1 MLPQGG
7 LAWVFSGAMP
17 VRHSVLGALA
27 LLLATLLLGTLSMT
41 QPAEAQELPSCAVA
55 PFEGSAGAVMRRSF
69 ARALQESGFV
79 RMIPEDQVDRA
90 GSAPDAIARATGA
103 QLVITG
109 SVSGSRRARR
119 VDLVAYDASGRE
131 IGRETVR
138 VRSGSAGRRA
148 VDRGINDLLADALP
162 QLASGSGGGETST
175 APTAPAH
182 TEPTEAEEEE
192 EAEEV
197 STPSATRSDLG
208 ANPLLF
214 VVRLGV
220 SIRTRDA
227 EAVLSSGMP
236 RSWRSNPVYAEL
248 HAGLELRPL
257 AQENDLSRGLFIRG
271 EFASAVGLGTLSPS
285 GSPVDTQFWRVG
297 GDLGYLLPVGPAV
310 EVGLAFGAGYD
321 AYDLGTNTEF
331 PSVDLIY
338 LRPALRGRLRLVD
351 EVVVVGLESGL
362 RIAVDRG
369 PITAAFGGGDTIG
382 FDVGANVG
390 GAFDFGLAY
399 QIDLTWV
406 GYWHS
411 FSGGGTLATGQDGTE
426 HGFRVLISAG
436 YAFR

>member
-1 MLPQGG
+1 MLPRGG
-7 LAWVFSGAMP
+7 SAWVFSGPMP
-17 VRHSVLGALA
+17 VRLSVLGALA
-27 LLLATLLLGTLSMT
+27 LLLATLSAT
-41 QPAEAQELPSCAVA
+41 PAQAQALPGCAVA

-69 ARALQESGFV
+69 SRALEESGFV
-79 RMIPEDQVDRA
+79 RVIPEDEVDRA
-90 GSAPDAIARATGA
+90 GGGPADIARATGA
-103 QLVITG
+103 ALVITG
-109 SVSGSRRARR
+109 DVSGSRRARR
-119 VDLVAYDASGRE
+119 VDLVAYDANGRE

-138 VRSGSAGRRA
+138 VRSGAAGRRA
-148 VDRGINDLLADALP
+148 VDRGVNDLLADALP
-162 QLASGSGGGETST
+162 QLASSAGETSAVRPPPVHTT
-175 APTAPAH
+175 AA
-182 TEPTEAEEEE
+182 EAEEEE
-192 EAEEV
+192 EDEPDDAGTP
-197 STPSATRSDLG
+197 STPSRSDFG

-214 VVRLGV
+214 VARLGV
-220 SIRTRDA
+220 VVRTRDA

-236 RSWRSNPVYAEL
+236 RSWRSNPVYVEL

-257 AQENDLSRGLFIRG
+257 AQENDLGRGLFLRG
-271 EFASAVGLGTLSPS
+271 EFANAAGLGTLSPS
-285 GSPVDTQFWRVG
+285 GQAVDTHFWRVG

-321 AYDLGTNTEF
+321 AYDLGPNTEF

-362 RIAVDRG
+362 RVAIDRG

-382 FDVGANVG
+382 FDVGGNVS
-390 GAFDFGLAY
+390 GALDFGLAY
-399 QIDLTWV
+399 QVDLTWV

-426 HGFRVLISAG
+426 HGFRVLVSAG

>member
-1 MLPQGG
+1 MR
-7 LAWVFSGAMP
+7 
-17 VRHSVLGALA
+17 VRLSVLGALA
-27 LLLATLLLGTLSMT
+27 LLVATLSTS
-41 QPAEAQELPSCAVA
+41 PARAQDLPACAVA
-55 PFEGSAGAVMRRSF
+55 PFEGSAGPVLRRSF
-69 ARALQESGFV
+69 ARALEESGFV
-79 RMIPEDQVDRA
+79 RVIPEDQVD
-90 GSAPDAIARATGA
+90 GGAPDAIARTVGA
-103 QLVITG
+103 DLVITG
-109 SVSGSRRARR
+109 EVSGSRRARR
-119 VDLVAYDASGRE
+119 VDLVAYDANGRE

-138 VRSGSAGRRA
+138 VRPGGAGRRA
-148 VDRGINDLLADALP
+148 VDRGVNDLLADALP
-162 QLASGSGGGETST
+162 QLGSRSGGDAGA
-175 APTAPAH
+175 APVHTTPA
-182 TEPTEAEEEE
+182 EVEEEE
-192 EAEEV
+192 EAVGDEPAE
-197 STPSATRSDLG
+197 PSAPSTGRGEFG

-248 HAGLELRPL
+248 HAGFELRPL
-257 AQENDLSRGLFIRG
+257 AQQNDLSRGLFIRG
-271 EFASAVGLGTLSPS
+271 EFANAVGLGTLSPS
-285 GSPVDTQFWRVG
+285 GQAVDTHFWRVG

-321 AYDLGTNTEF
+321 AYDLGANTEF

-362 RIAVDRG
+362 RVAIDRG
-369 PITAAFGGGDTIG
+369 PISAAFGGGDTIG
-382 FDVGANVG
+382 FDVGASVS
-390 GAFDFGLAY
+390 GALDFGLAY
-399 QIDLTWV
+399 SVDMTWV

-426 HGFRVLISAG
+426 HGFRVLVSAG